1 MHRGHAP
8 AVPGCAD
15 EPDQALLAGFH
26 GRVQGAA
33 RRQRPIPLVGVD
45 QRMELQQVDPVGAH
59 PLERVVD
66 VASGALAVALAGLA
80 RKEEVIAMAVH
91 PGADPQL
98 GIAVSGCGVDVVDA
112 ALEQQIEHPVGGSLI
127 DAGKRGAAEQHRGAH
142 MPVRP
147 KGRFSIAVCGS
158 PL

>member
-1 MHRGHAP
+1 
-8 AVPGCAD
+8 
-15 EPDQALLAGFH
+15 
-26 GRVQGAA
+26 
-33 RRQRPIPLVGVD
+33 
-45 QRMELQQVDPVGAH
+45 
-59 PLERVVD
+59 
-66 VASGALAVALAGLA
+66 
-80 RKEEVIAMAVH
+80 MAVH

-112 ALEQQIEHPVGGSLI
+112 ALEQQIEHPAGGSLI

-147 KGRFSIAVCGS
+147 KGRFSIAVCGW